1 MSLIA
6 SSAAFTTAGSQGVW
20 FIGVDQFASACLSDS
35 DRLGRLI
42 PRKGG
47 RPGGYRWSPPK
58 RLPSTLF
65 CVTAGENAVIV
76 DLRYFSSQEA
86 DGVTCRLSERESARR
101 LGILGTEGSRDMT
114 LSCSYSALLARRDGS
129 GPDFAESSEGGKL
142 SGLIRPAGARES
154 GFSENCMLISKIRQ
168 SKGKGK
174 RESIEGEEYCCFLV
188 SWVFWALVT
197 GVSIV
202 GLSVKSIQ
210 LAT

>member
-6 SSAAFTTAGSQGVW
+6 SSAAFTTARSQGVW
-20 FIGVDQFASACLSDS
+20 FIGVNQFASACLSDS

-114 LSCSYSALLARRDGS
+114 LSCSYSALLARSDFSTVYRITAFALGPGLARAECS
-129 GPDFAESSEGGKL
+129 G
-142 SGLIRPAGARES
+142 R
-154 GFSENCMLISKIRQ
+154 RQ
-168 SKGKGK
+168 SHLLLLFMQISRGSFG
-174 RESIEGEEYCCFLV
+174 RWLR
-188 SWVFWALVT
+188 VF
-197 GVSIV
+197 
-202 GLSVKSIQ
+202 Q
-210 LAT
+210 P